1 MSLLFYK
8 ASRSLVKSGD
18 TIKET
23 STNKG
28 VSNRMNSSE
37 RKKKRI
43 ANSVMMTEVVI
54 EEVVTSEDPHLLQ
67 EEVIEVEVQENSDLD
82 HQVIVV
88 ETNVEMMITAHQ
100 EIAMV
105 VEVAHQTMEVV
116 ETIIDV
122 VTDK

>member
-23 STNKG
+23 LTNKG
-28 VSNRMNSSE
+28 VSNRMSSRE

-43 ANSVMMTEVVI
+43 GNSAMMTAVVI

-67 EEVIEVEVQENSDLD
+67 EEVIEVVVQENSDLD

-100 EIAMV
+100 EIGMV

>member
-1 MSLLFYK
+1 MSLLFCK

-67 EEVIEVEVQENSDLD
+67 EEVIEVVVQENSDLD

-88 ETNVEMMITAHQ
+88 EINVEMMITAHQ

-105 VEVAHQTMEVV
+105 VELAHQTMEVV

>member
-23 STNKG
+23 LTNKG

-43 ANSVMMTEVVI
+43 ANSVLMTEVVI

-67 EEVIEVEVQENSDLD
+67 EEVKGVVVQENSDLD

-116 ETIIDV
+116 ETITDV

>member
-1 MSLLFYK
+1 
-8 ASRSLVKSGD
+8 
-18 TIKET
+18 
-23 STNKG
+23 
-28 VSNRMNSSE
+28 
-37 RKKKRI
+37 
-43 ANSVMMTEVVI
+43 MMTEVVI

-105 VEVAHQTMEVV
+105 VEVAHQITEVV